1 MNTYL
6 LFKSIHLIA
15 VISWMAGL
23 LYLPRIFVYH
33 SEADRDKKSEDLIS
47 TFKIME
53 RRLFIYIMNP
63 AMIVSWIFGILLIHS
78 IGINSFGSLW
88 LQLKMFFIVILTI
101 YHFFLLQCLRK
112 FAENRNSYSSKFY
125 RIINEIPTV
134 LLIMIIFVV
143 VFKFICASC
152 LLHIDFPNYL
162 INVRSYIAL
171 NHKSNSSTVASVWG
185 RTVNNHWVVKR

>member
-33 SEADRDKKSEDLIS
+33 SEAFQNNKSEDLMD
-47 TFKIME
+47 TFKVME

-63 AMIVSWIFGILLIHS
+63 AMIISWIFGVLLIHT
-78 IGINSFGSLW
+78 IGIQNISFLW
-88 LQLKMFFIVILTI
+88 LQLKLIFVVILTF

-112 FAENRNSYSSKFY
+112 FTNNNNSFSSKFY

-134 LLIMIIFVV
+134 LLIGIILII
-143 VFKFICASC
+143 VFKPLWGLYFCKK
-152 LLHIDFPNYL
+152 LLY
-162 INVRSYIAL
+162 
-171 NHKSNSSTVASVWG
+171 
-185 RTVNNHWVVKR
+185 

>member
-33 SEADRDKKSEDLIS
+33 SEAVQKNKPEDLMS
-47 TFKIME
+47 TFKVME

-63 AMIVSWIFGILLIHS
+63 AMITSWIFGVLLIYN
-78 IGINSFGSLW
+78 IGTDNLSSLW
-88 LQLKMFFIVILTI
+88 LQLKLVFVVILTI
-101 YHFFLLQCLRK
+101 YHFFLFNCLKK
-112 FAENRNSYSSKFY
+112 FSENNNTYSAKFY

-134 LLIMIIFVV
+134 LLIFIIFIIVY
-143 VFKFICASC
+143 KP
-152 LLHIDFPNYL
+152 L
-162 INVRSYIAL
+162 
-171 NHKSNSSTVASVWG
+171 
-185 RTVNNHWVVKR
+185 

>member
-33 SEADRDKKSEDLIS
+33 SEAISSNNSKDLMS
-47 TFKIME
+47 TFNIME

-63 AMIVSWIFGILLIHS
+63 AMMVSWIFGILLIYS
-78 IGINSFGSLW
+78 TGADYSNTFW
-88 LQLKMFFIVILTI
+88 LQLKLFLVIVLTI
-101 YHFFLLQCLRK
+101 YHFFLFYCLKK
-112 FAENRNSYSSKFY
+112 FAMNNNLYSPKFY

-134 LLIMIIFVV
+134 LLIFIIFIII
-143 VFKFICASC
+143 FKP
-152 LLHIDFPNYL
+152 L
-162 INVRSYIAL
+162 
-171 NHKSNSSTVASVWG
+171 
-185 RTVNNHWVVKR
+185 

>member
-33 SEADRDKKSEDLIS
+33 SEAVRDNKSEDLTS

-63 AMIVSWIFGILLIHS
+63 AMIISWIFGILLIHT
-78 IGINSFGSLW
+78 IGMDNFAFLW
-88 LQLKMFFIVILTI
+88 LQLKLAFIIILTI
-101 YHFFLLQCLRK
+101 YHFFLFQCLRK
-112 FAENRNSYSSKFY
+112 FAEDINSFSPKFY

-134 LLIMIIFVV
+134 LLIAIIFTI
-143 VFKFICASC
+143 VFKP
-152 LLHIDFPNYL
+152 L
-162 INVRSYIAL
+162 
-171 NHKSNSSTVASVWG
+171 
-185 RTVNNHWVVKR
+185 